1 MTQEER
7 NTAPGSS
14 STARIMIPSTESRDT
29 AFRLTAENDHPSRAR
44 SGQPE
49 LSTQRLSGK
58 RAGMVV
64 FSPYPADPRPRRAAD
79 ALLQEGMTVD
89 LICEGGDG
97 FPRRER
103 RGGLDITR
111 IPIRH
116 ERGGAVSYAYQYS
129 LFIFLSATL
138 FAWRSLRRK
147 YDLIYVHNMPDI
159 LVASAW
165 FPKLLGARVIL
176 DQHDPMP
183 ELMRTIFGKEEN
195 SFAVRVI
202 AYLEKWSFRR
212 ADRIVTVNEA
222 CRKIFSARSC
232 DAGKIA
238 VVMNTPDESIF
249 PTRPARSYPSRS
261 KDQPFVIMY
270 HGSLVER
277 NGLELA
283 VDALAQVVEKVPSAE
298 LRIYGRRSSY
308 LDAVMEKVKR
318 LDLEKHVE
326 YLGPKKLED
335 LVLAIQSCDVGVIP
349 NQRNTFTDI
358 NTPVRLFEYLSLGK
372 PVVAP
377 RTPGILDYFG
387 PEDMF
392 YFDSG
397 NAEELAERIEYVASH
412 PMEAMET
419 AERGQQVYHD
429 HTWQQERET
438 LVQVVSS
445 LVARDGRA

>member
-1 MTQEER
+1 
-7 NTAPGSS
+7 
-14 STARIMIPSTESRDT
+14 MIPQTESSDG
-29 AFRLTAENDHPSRAR
+29 AFRLAAETEILPHSR
-44 SGQPE
+44 SGVSE
-49 LSTQRLSGK
+49 FSGQRLSGK

-79 ALLQEGMTVD
+79 ALLQEGMTID

-97 FPRRER
+97 FPRREQ

-111 IPIRH
+111 IPIQH
-116 ERGGAVSYAYQYS
+116 ERGGAISYAYQYS
-129 LFIFLSATL
+129 LFIFLSAMI

-165 FPKLLGARVIL
+165 FPKLLGAKVIL

-183 ELMRTIFGKEEN
+183 ELMTTIFGKEEN
-195 SFAVRVI
+195 SFPVRVI
-202 AYLEKWSFRR
+202 RYLEKWSFRR
-212 ADRIVTVNEA
+212 AHKIVTVNEA

-232 DAGKIA
+232 ETEKIA
-238 VVMNTPDESIF
+238 VVMNTPDENIF
-249 PTRPARSYPSRS
+249 PCRPARSYPSRA

-283 VDALAQVVEKVPSAE
+283 VDALARVVEKVPAAE
-298 LRIYGRRSSY
+298 LRIYGRRSAY

-318 LDLEKHVE
+318 LGLDEHVR
-326 YLGPKKLED
+326 YLGPKKLEE
-335 LVLAIQSCDVGVIP
+335 LVLAIQGCDVGVIP

-372 PVVAP
+372 PVIAP
-377 RTPGILDYFG
+377 RTPGILDYFP
-387 PEDMF
+387 PENLF
-392 YFDSG
+392 FFDSG
-397 NAEELAERIEYVASH
+397 DAQELAEQIEYVASH

-419 AERGQQVYHD
+419 AERGQQVYRD
-429 HTWQQERET
+429 HTWHQERET
-438 LVQVVSS
+438 LVGVVSA
-445 LVARDGRA
+445 LVGQGSRA

>member
-1 MTQEER
+1 
-7 NTAPGSS
+7 
-14 STARIMIPSTESRDT
+14 MIPQTESNGG
-29 AFRLTAENDHPSRAR
+29 AFRLAETEAVPQAR
-44 SGQPE
+44 SSHSEPSG
-49 LSTQRLSGK
+49 QRLAGK

-64 FSPYPADPRPRRAAD
+64 FSPYPADPRPRRAAE

-89 LICEGGDG
+89 LICEGGSG
-97 FPRRER
+97 LPRKER
-103 RGGLDITR
+103 QGGLDITR
-111 IPIRH
+111 IPIEH
-116 ERGGAVSYAYQYS
+116 ERGGAISYAYQYS
-129 LFIFLSATL
+129 LFIFLSATI
-138 FAWRSLRRK
+138 FAWRGLRRK

-165 FPKLLGARVIL
+165 FPRLLGAKVIL

-183 ELMRTIFGKEEN
+183 ELMRTIFGKEES
-195 SFAVRVI
+195 SFSVRVI
-202 AYLEKWSFRR
+202 RYLEKWSFRR

-232 DAGKIA
+232 EEEKIA

-249 PTRPARSYPSRS
+249 PCREARSYPSRS

-283 VDALAQVVEKVPSAE
+283 VDALAQVVGKVPSAE
-298 LRIYGRRSSY
+298 LRIYGRRSDY

-318 LDLEKHVE
+318 LGLEEHVR
-326 YLGPKKLED
+326 YLGPKKLEE
-335 LVLAIQSCDVGVIP
+335 LVLAIQGCDVGVIP

-397 NAEELAERIEYVASH
+397 NAEELAQRIEYVASH

-419 AERGQQVYHD
+419 AERGQQVYHK

-438 LVQVVSS
+438 LVQVVAK
-445 LVARDGRA
+445 LVGRGARA